1 MGTEK
6 KNYGKLIILTGPSGG
21 GKTAVWE
28 EIQNRNTSISRVVT
42 YCAERGP
49 RKNELD
55 GVDYHF
61 ISREQYRLMSASGL
75 FLENNSVENESGES
89 VSMKAT
95 GRDELNKIKEGK
107 NLIWIIDSE
116 RAANIKEYLSERG
129 CSDLS
134 EVATVFYIGV
144 PSIREMNNRQ
154 KSRDKE
160 NYIKSNAFERIK
172 TEWKIWKENS
182 GKYDYVLINETG
194 KLDETV
200 NQVLEFVG
208 VKPEDISLPEFRNL
222 PVANN

>member
-1 MGTEK
+1 MDTEL
-6 KNYGKLIILTGPSGG
+6 KNYGQLIILTGPSGA

-95 GRDELNKIKEGK
+95 GRDELNKVKEGK
-107 NLIWIIDSE
+107 DLVWIIDSE
-116 RAANIKEYLSERG
+116 RAANVKEYLSERG
-129 CSDLS
+129 CGDLA
-134 EVATVFYIGV
+134 EVASVFYIGV

-154 KSRDKE
+154 KFRDKE
-160 NYIKSNAFERIK
+160 NYIKSKAFERIRA
-172 TEWKIWKENS
+172 EWKIWRENS
-182 GKYDYVLINETG
+182 DKYDYVIINESG
-194 KLDETV
+194 KLEETV
-200 NQVLEFVG
+200 KKVLEIIE
-208 VKPEDISLPEFRNL
+208 K
-222 PVANN
+222 